1 MCSKAGIQMQSSIDQ
16 DGWATFRFAPN
27 GTRRTYY
34 LYFDIQ
40 DKNGN
45 VIQRQAT
52 LIIA

>member
-1 MCSKAGIQMQSSIDQ
+1 MQMQSSIGL

-34 LYFDIQ
+34 LFFAIQ

-45 VIQRQAT
+45 VIQRRAT